1 MPGRSIEKNVDLLK
15 GKSLSLWQE
24 EVDEEDR
31 GGRETGEYEVCSV
44 PTKESAMLPG
54 SLLTS
59 FCLPNVGDHVWYRA
73 SDDEVKQPVGCSTN
87 RHS

>member
-1 MPGRSIEKNVDLLK
+1 MLRSSLIDALAFLDRDISNIPGWSIEKNVDLLK

-54 SLLTS
+54 SLS
-59 FCLPNVGDHVWYRA
+59 
-73 SDDEVKQPVGCSTN
+73 
-87 RHS
+87 

>member
-1 MPGRSIEKNVDLLK
+1 MLRSSLIDALAFLDRDISNIPRRSIEKNVDLLK

-44 PTKESAMLPG
+44 PTNESAMLPG
-54 SLLTS
+54 SLS
-59 FCLPNVGDHVWYRA
+59 
-73 SDDEVKQPVGCSTN
+73 
-87 RHS
+87 